1 MIPTGAGV
9 RGPVQGA
16 RGAIRGTGAGDH
28 GGAAGRSAPVT
39 GRASEEIETVR
50 VNGGA
55 PPRATPGRAIPR
67 LCLLAFLLVGLG
79 LVATKPYPSP
89 FDELEHVSYAAFLQ
103 ETGRLLPR
111 FEAQRTLPVDEMG
124 RWDDR
129 ANYLGHPSPFYVFV
143 GLFLDRTQA
152 PGRAV
157 LAPRLASAG
166 LVLLGVALALRAGR
180 RHFGRDRVALAVF
193 CLPLALCPK
202 LLAVAGQVTNDSLA
216 FLGGALAYWGA
227 SLWGASLADA
237 PGRGRAGGRRRAGL
251 AGVALGS
258 VFALWAKPNAGLAV
272 GAWVGA
278 FCLAAFCSGAF
289 CSGASR
295 APRAAR
301 RLDPALAVAAGFAA
315 GVLPYLHI
323 VGTYGALVPV
333 TVEQFGNVRQLG
345 GLGAYWPAFLFTVGH
360 TWSFSQTGTWP
371 IPGVAAL
378 VASGLFW
385 AMVACAFYGGVLALR
400 RPWAEWTAR
409 DAVAAA
415 APVAFAAVLPIH
427 LWFSATKLGGSLPA
441 ASFRYYLPL
450 WPALAHALAY
460 GVARARVPWHRVALA
475 MVALIALVVGWL
487 EPG

>member
-1 MIPTGAGV
+1 M
-9 RGPVQGA
+9 
-16 RGAIRGTGAGDH
+16 
-28 GGAAGRSAPVT
+28 
-39 GRASEEIETVR
+39 R

-55 PPRATPGRAIPR
+55 PPRAAPGRAIPR

-111 FEAQRTLPVDEMG
+111 FEAQRTLPADEMG

-129 ANYLGHPSPFYVFV
+129 PNYLGHPSPFYLFV
-143 GLFLDRTQA
+143 GLFLDRAQA

-166 LVLLGVALALRAGR
+166 LVLLGVALALRSGW
-180 RHFGRDRVALAVF
+180 RHFGRDRAALAVF
-193 CLPLALCPK
+193 CLLLALCPK

-227 SLWGASLADA
+227 SAADA
-237 PGRGRAGGRRRAGL
+237 SGRGRAGGRRRVGL
-251 AGVALGS
+251 AGVAIGV

-272 GAWVGA
+272 GAWLGA
-278 FCLAAFCSGAF
+278 FCLGVFL
-289 CSGASR
+289 SGASR
-295 APRAAR
+295 APSGGSAR
-301 RLDPALAVAAGFAA
+301 RLGPASAAVAGLAA

-371 IPGVAAL
+371 VPGVAAL
-378 VASGLFW
+378 AASGLFW
-385 AMVACAFYGGVLALR
+385 AMAACALYGGALALC

-409 DAVAAA
+409 DAIAAA
-415 APVAFAAVLPIH
+415 APLAFAAVVPIH

-460 GVARARVPWHRVALA
+460 GVARARVPWRRVTLAAVALA
-475 MVALIALVVGWL
+475 ALAVGWL